1 MVTHV
6 LKDGTVLRDI
16 QGHVVTREQAPTV
29 YKVLENIKN
38 EGRKA
43 HGQSRKNESLSVDR
57 PGQ

>member
-1 MVTHV
+1 MVIHI